1 MPKYSEFVEV
11 EMVYFS
17 DAFLELTDSQLSVA
31 EVGLS
36 VRIKSLHRF
45 DA

>member
-1 MPKYSEFVEV
+1 MPKDSEFVEV

-17 DAFLELTDSQLSVA
+17 DAFLELTDTQLSVA
-31 EVGLS
+31 EVGLN
-36 VRIKSLHRF
+36 VRIKCLHRF